1 MQFRDDNKKRN
12 YPRIYM
18 SATTSPQLRINSST
32 VSLPAIQTP
41 QSHKNQE
48 STFIG
53 RTVSAASSAVCSAT
67 ETVANAAATTFQATI
82 KGISEIASDTN
93 TVATFYRKM
102 EKHVIEFIEHV
113 NEFPGTFAK
122 MAGTLKKA
130 VAFIDFF
137 QLAGDL
143 NYVVNKKYK
152 EKTDEKGNVTKLA
165 DSSAMMAAHAAMATA
180 DAGGALLWLQDLG
193 FLNLSKTA
201 EALGQVK
208 LFSFVPQAVA
218 SVPSLQ
224 KIGFIERAAE
234 AIGNF
239 KVFGHLSKL
248 SCLTVTL
255 RALDLMYA
263 FFALDAAQRII
274 KAPSATHRTSA
285 SLDLSSYISELVL
298 SALLLA
304 GVTNIVG
311 LGIAGTTC
319 IVTALT
325 SFAYRVS
332 HNEELKKFTK
342 VNV

>member
-1 MQFRDDNKKRN
+1 MN
-12 YPRIYM
+12 
-18 SATTSPQLRINSST
+18 SATILPELRTNSSLT
-32 VSLPAIQTP
+32 AIQTP
-41 QSHKNQE
+41 KSHKNHE
-48 STFIG
+48 SNFIG
-53 RTVSAASSAVCSAT
+53 RAVSAATSTVCSAT
-67 ETVANAAATTFQATI
+67 NAAANAVVKTVQVTI
-82 KGISEIASDTN
+82 KSISEVTSDTN
-93 TVATFYRKM
+93 AVATFYRKM
-102 EKHVIEFIEHV
+102 EKHVIEFIEHI
-113 NEFPGTFAK
+113 NEFPGSFGK

-130 VAFIDFF
+130 VAFIDFV

-152 EKTDEKGNVTKLA
+152 EKTDEKGNVIKLA
-165 DSSAMMAAHAAMATA
+165 DSKAMIAAHAAMATA
-180 DAGGALLWLQDLG
+180 DAGGALLWMQDLG

-208 LFSFVPQAVA
+208 LFSFVPNAVA

-224 KIGFIERAAE
+224 KIGFIERAAQ

-274 KAPSATHRTSA
+274 KAPNATHRTSA
-285 SLDLSSYISELVL
+285 TLDLSSYISELVL

-311 LGIAGTTC
+311 LGIAGSTC

-325 SFAYRVS
+325 SFAYRVN
-332 HNEELKKFTK
+332 HHEELKKFTK

>member
-1 MQFRDDNKKRN
+1 MNT
-12 YPRIYM
+12 
-18 SATTSPQLRINSST
+18 ATTLPELRSYS
-32 VSLPAIQTP
+32 SLPAIQTP
-41 QSHKNQE
+41 SHKNQH
-48 STFIG
+48 SSFIG
-53 RTVSAASSAVCSAT
+53 RAVSAATSTICDAT
-67 ETVANAAATTFQATI
+67 DAAANAVLKSVQVTVTTISNIAA
-82 KGISEIASDTN
+82 DTN
-93 TVATFYRKM
+93 TVATLYRKL

-113 NEFPGTFAK
+113 NEFPGAFGK
-122 MAGTLKKA
+122 MAGTMKKA
-130 VAFIDFF
+130 VAFVDFV
-137 QLAGDL
+137 QLAGDV
-143 NYVVNKKYK
+143 NYVVNQKYK
-152 EKTDEKGNVTKLA
+152 EQTDEKGCVTKLA
-165 DSSAMMAAHAAMATA
+165 DSNAMMAAHAAMATA
-180 DAGGALLWLQDLG
+180 DAGGALLWMQELG

-201 EALGQVK
+201 QALGEVK
-208 LFSFVPQAVA
+208 LFSFVPKAVA
-218 SVPSLQ
+218 SVSALHN
-224 KIGFIERAAE
+224 IEIIDRAAQ

-239 KVFGHLSKL
+239 KVFGHLAKL

-274 KAPSATHRTSA
+274 KAPSTTHRTSA

-332 HNEELKKFTK
+332 HQAELKKF
-342 VNV
+342 VNVNV